1 MGAQRRNADA
11 YPGPHAD
18 AYSDA
23 YGNTHTYSDAYSDA
37 YGNTH
42 TYADSHPDAYGNT
55 HTYADSHT
63 YREAC
68 RKAHAR
74 TDVHA
79 FL

>member
-11 YPGPHAD
+11 YSDPDAD
-18 AYSDA
+18 AYSDPDTYAYTHADAYTYA
-23 YGNTHTYSDAYSDA
+23 YGNTHTY
-37 YGNTH
+37 
-42 TYADSHPDAYGNT
+42 
-55 HTYADSHT
+55 
-63 YREAC
+63 REAY